1 MTRVLLTGAFGLIGS
16 ATLDNLTANGIEV
29 TALSLVEPGPK
40 GDHVDRLFVGDAGD
54 VDLVTAALADVDA
67 VVHLAALPSPRHG
80 APVDVFGGNTRATF
94 VVLYEAARAGITK
107 AVIASSYSILG
118 LPFAE
123 RELHPPYFP
132 IDEHI
137 PLQVED
143 CYALSKQVDEAT
155 AHMVNRRYGMDVVAL
170 RFPFVCDD
178 ETRDNRLRLT
188 LADPGQAAREA
199 WAYLDVRD
207 AAESIRLALRA
218 DVKGVHSLFL
228 AAPETLAPYP
238 TEDLIRR
245 YHPASEIR
253 TPLPG
258 RTTPIDLE
266 PAAQL
271 LGFAAKHLLP
281 LEEEPLRPPNEP
293 GA

>member
-16 ATLDNLTANGIEV
+16 VTLKTLLANGFDV
-29 TALSLVEPGPK
+29 TALTMVDPGPA
-40 GDHVDRLFVGDAGD
+40 GDAVDRLFVGDAGD
-54 VDLVTAALADVDA
+54 VDLVRAALADVDV

-80 APVDVFGGNTRATF
+80 TPVDVFAGNTRATF
-94 VVLYEAARAGITK
+94 VVLYEAAVAGVRK

-123 RELHPPYFP
+123 RLLSPPYFP
-132 IDEHI
+132 IDELT

-143 CYALSKQVDEAT
+143 CYALSKQTDEAT
-155 AHMVNRRYGMDVVAL
+155 ARMVHRRFGMDVIAM

-178 ETRDNRLRLT
+178 ERRDNRLRRT
-188 LADPGQAAREA
+188 IEDPAAAAREA

-207 AAESIRLALRA
+207 AAESIRLAAGAPVTGARE
-218 DVKGVHSLFL
+218 VFL

-245 YHPASEIR
+245 YHPTSTIR

-258 RTTPIDLE
+258 RMVPIDIV
-266 PAAQL
+266 PAREL
-271 LGFAAKHLLP
+271 LGFEATHLITLH
-281 LEEEPLRPPNEP
+281 EEPLPH
-293 GA
+293 